1 VSSAIAPGTHVL
13 GPETATLTVKTG
25 KAGAAAKA
33 GHNLTIEVTAWEA
46 TLTLGADPSDAT
58 IRLTA
63 DGGSLKVREGHGG
76 MMPLGA
82 EETRSIEQ
90 SIDDDVLKGGTIVF
104 TSTAVGLDPAAGGMA
119 VTGDLELN
127 GRRRP
132 IAFDLSLGADGAIT
146 GSATVKQTDWGIK
159 PYSALFGTLKV
170 VDEVEVLITTHTTQ
184 ETQEHHG

>member
-1 VSSAIAPGTHVL
+1 VPSTIAPGTYVL
-13 GPETATLTVKTG
+13 GPETATLIVRTG

-46 TLTLGADPSDAT
+46 TLKLGPASS

-76 MMPLGA
+76 MIPLGQ
-82 EETRSIEQ
+82 EETRSIER
-90 SIDDDVLKGGTIVF
+90 SIDEDVLKRGAIAF
-104 TSTAVGLDPAAGGMA
+104 ASTAITPDAAAGGLA
-119 VTGDLELN
+119 VTGELELN
-127 GRRRP
+127 GKRRP
-132 IAFDLSLGADGAIT
+132 ISFAIAIGTDGALS
-146 GSATVKQTDWGIK
+146 GSAIVKQSDWGIK

-170 VDEVEVLITTHTTQ
+170 VDEVEVVITATTTQ